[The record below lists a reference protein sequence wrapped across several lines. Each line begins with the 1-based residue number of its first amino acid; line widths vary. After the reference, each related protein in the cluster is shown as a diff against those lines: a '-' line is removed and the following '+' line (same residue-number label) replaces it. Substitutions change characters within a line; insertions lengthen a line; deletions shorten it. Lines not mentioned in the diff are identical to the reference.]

1 MATAEVIERASLI
14 DHVLLKAKTLT
25 EARKRLREIVKPV
38 PPEPGFMGW
47 PCATELDKG
56 AFEHLLGE
64 PFPADDVKGDESAY
78 IRSMLVRRYVIA
90 GKL

>member
-14 DHVLLKAKTLT
+14 DHVLLKAKTIP
-25 EARKRLREIVKPV
+25 EARKRLREIVKPI

-47 PCATELDKG
+47 HAATELDKG

-64 PFPADDVKGDESAY
+64 PFPADVKGDESAY
-78 IRSMLVRRYVIA
+78 IRSMLVRRYVKN
-90 GKL
+90 GQL